1 MTAALASPTQS
12 AGGAGLLPLAN
23 PVTLGQALQHVGGL
37 PDYIRSPAFRERF
50 MSDPAA

>member
-1 MTAALASPTQS
+1 
-12 AGGAGLLPLAN
+12 
-23 PVTLGQALQHVGGL
+23 VTLGQALQHVGGL